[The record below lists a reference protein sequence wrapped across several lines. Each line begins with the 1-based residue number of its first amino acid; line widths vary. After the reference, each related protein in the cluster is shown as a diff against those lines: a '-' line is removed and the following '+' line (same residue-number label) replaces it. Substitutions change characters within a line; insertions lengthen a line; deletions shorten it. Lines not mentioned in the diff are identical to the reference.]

1 MEGGR
6 FYTKTDGIIL
16 MLSDTLKTLSEELNI
31 SKIFKEY
38 YMIETTYIG
47 LIKKRKF
54 ENVITTHKLYELL
67 NDYYYASN
75 NMENIKERRK
85 IEKNIKNIFYS
96 FILNPNFISM
106 VEKLFA
112 DESEATFDLDKYSII
127 RGVHKSFYDKIIKN
141 IQNENSIDLV
151 PNFIIHYEKQL
162 LNYKINEIIKQQF
175 SFSHTEKKQGSP
187 EFKYLKKFWESFNKN
202 PGILFDTNIFGE
214 QLRVKIFHLVILS
227 NYKYIKSDEIKYK
240 IFYDKI
246 INYIIFFK
254 LEDKCKILLEDFENF
269 MKMNIEE
276 VEKKLEKINNEVKK
290 EIFPDLVS
298 GFKDKTLEKENNINK
313 NKINLSEGNSNEE
326 INKKYL
332 QLILFLSVIF
342 NKLII
347 IKNKKNNNEDSKESK
362 INNNNKENIIN
373 TNSNGNSPYKNSKLY
388 EFKLISKL
396 KFSSI
401 TRQFLLNILS
411 LFSDRKVFLYN
422 YLLETCIYRD
432 IIHKRNKHLYNQARE
447 KEKILINYDSIKTFL
462 RNYINDKNTHHNTE
476 KFSTFLTENRNIFEQ
491 PAFNMGFWGNLFKK
505 EKPEII
511 TNKSGQV
518 EDFYYIKELSFVP
531 ILKNETISTQI
542 TIVIDGSIDPNILLE
557 STEKILS
564 HKEKFYSFFVN
575 NEYTNSDFYG
585 YDWQSVNYKNIKR
598 SKHVSKFYGKYLAY
612 IIASREIF
620 KFQTINLIG
629 FSMGCNVI
637 KYCLLELNKL
647 NCNEIINNIIFLGGC
662 INLKMEKY
670 PDIFKNVA
678 GKVVNVY
685 SRGDKELMEYNI
697 NAIGFH
703 EIKVSKEFEDKCNII
718 NTELSKKGIK
728 QENYFYEIPKILF
741 KNMYLH

>member
-332 QLILFLSVIF
+332 QLIVFLSVIF

-347 IKNKKNNNEDSKESK
+347 IKNKKNNNDDSKESK

-373 TNSNGNSPYKNSKLY
+373 TNSKGNSPYKNSKLY

-491 PAFNMGFWGNLFKK
+491 QAFNMGFWGNLFKK

>member
-16 MLSDTLKTLSEELNI
+16 MLSDTLKTLSEEQNI

-254 LEDKCKILLEDFENF
+254 LENKCKILLEDFENF

-298 GFKDKTLEKENNINK
+298 GFKDKTLEIENNINK
-313 NKINLSEGNSNEE
+313 NKINLSEGNYNEE

-332 QLILFLSVIF
+332 QLIVFLSVIF

-728 QENYFYEIPKILF
+728 QENYFYEIPRILF

>member
-16 MLSDTLKTLSEELNI
+16 MLSDTLKTLSEEQNI

-112 DESEATFDLDKYSII
+112 DESEAAFDLDKYSII

-332 QLILFLSVIF
+332 QLIVFLSVIF

-575 NEYTNSDFYG
+575 NEYNNSDFYG